1 MKNLLSDC
9 NEFKVAHTGNAG
21 FANLAQRPTNIKP
34 IYSSKEHYQMLLLET
49 QQEIGQLQE
58 MLYAY
63 NRYAILL
70 IFQGMDSAGKGGVI
84 KHVMSGVNPQGC
96 QVFSFQQPSLEELDH
111 DFLWR
116 SNKCLPERGRIGI
129 FDRSYYEEVI
139 VVRVMPDLLEQ
150 QRLPLECIDPKKIW
164 MERFQDIINL
174 EHYLHR
180 NGIQIIKFF
189 LHLSKEEQ
197 RQRLIARIDEPSKNW
212 KIGRADLEAHK
223 HWEAYQLAY
232 DECIDA
238 TSTHHA
244 PWYIIPADDKRNAR
258 LLVSHIIVETLQAL
272 KIAYP
277 ILSKDQL
284 KELATI
290 RQLLENEKPPN

>member
-1 MKNLLSDC
+1 MLNSLFDC
-9 NEFKVAHTGNAG
+9 NAFRVNRAEKVDC
-21 FANLAQRPTNIKP
+21 ANLTQRSTSIKP
-34 IYSSKEHYQMLLLET
+34 VYSSKEHYQILLLEA
-49 QQEIGQLQE
+49 QQAIGQLQE

-63 NRYAILL
+63 NRYAVLL

-84 KHVMSGVNPQGC
+84 KHVMSGINPQGC
-96 QVFSFQQPSLEELDH
+96 QVFSFQQPNLEELDH

-139 VVRVMPDLLEQ
+139 AVRVIPGLLKQ
-150 QRLPLECIDPKKIW
+150 QHLPPECVDPQKIW
-164 MERFQDIINL
+164 LERFQDIVNL
-174 EHYLHR
+174 ENYLHR
-180 NGIQIIKFF
+180 NGIRIIKFF

-197 RQRLIARIDEPSKNW
+197 RQRLIARINEPSKNW
-212 KIGRADLEAHK
+212 KIGRADLEARK

-232 DECIDA
+232 DECLDA
-238 TSTHHA
+238 TSTHHV
-244 PWYIIPADDKRNAR
+244 PWYVIPADDKRNAR
-258 LLVSHIIVETLQAL
+258 LLVSHIIVDTLQAL
-272 KIAYP
+272 KMDYP
-277 ILSKDQL
+277 ILNKDQI

>member
-1 MKNLLSDC
+1 MNSLFDC
-9 NEFKVAHTGNAG
+9 NEFRVNRAEKADYAH
-21 FANLAQRPTNIKP
+21 LAQRPTSIKSA
-34 IYSSKEHYQMLLLET
+34 YSSKEHYQMLLLEA

-63 NRYAILL
+63 NRYAVLL
-70 IFQGMDSAGKGGVI
+70 IFQGMDSAGKGSVI
-84 KHVMSGVNPQGC
+84 KHVMSGINPQGC
-96 QVFSFQQPSLEELDH
+96 QVFSFQQPSVEELDH

-116 SNKCLPERGRIGI
+116 SNKRLPERGRIGI

-139 VVRVMPDLLEQ
+139 TVRAMPGLLERQ
-150 QRLPLECIDPKKIW
+150 HLPPECVDLNNIW
-164 MERFQDIINL
+164 AERFHDILHL
-174 EHYLHR
+174 ESYLHR

-197 RQRLIARIDEPSKNW
+197 RQRLMARIDEPSKNW
-212 KIGRADLEAHK
+212 KIGQSDLESRK

-232 DECIDA
+232 DECLGA

-244 PWYIIPADDKRNAR
+244 PWYVIPADDKRNAR
-258 LLVSHIIVETLQAL
+258 LLVSHIIVKTLQAL
-272 KIAYP
+272 KMTYP

-284 KELATI
+284 KELAAI
-290 RQLLENEKPPN
+290 KQSLENEKAPN